1 LICDQFGVGPCAA
14 SRSKLRNLF
23 FQSIIRLYDTGQ
35 VDQAIEIMRQA
46 GTETCGGFEI
56 GVEVE
61 QRLEGGQRYSDKQAL
76 AKSMWATIMAVLAE
90 IGALSEAI

>member
-1 LICDQFGVGPCAA
+1 
-14 SRSKLRNLF
+14 
-23 FQSIIRLYDTGQ
+23 
-35 VDQAIEIMRQA
+35 MRQA

-61 QRLEGGQRYSDKQAL
+61 QRLEGGQRYSDKRAL